1 MKKKILSL
9 IMAVC
14 LVTTCMLSM
23 GISASATSVPSL
35 VMVDPTCRVGDTV
48 DIHIY
53 TNQIDSFACLVFAP
67 QYDHSVFEIV
77 NITTDI
83 EVGTFLYNEDTENP
97 KFIWY
102 NTENYT
108 PEKLGQILFTMTL
121 RVLDDAPIGKHTV
134 SLNYESENICDE
146 NGELVEM
153 GVGKSSVT
161 IFLSIRGDADGDLS
175 VSGADVVMLARY
187 LVDMETEIDQ
197 GADVN
202 GDGSIDGRDLVK
214 LSRYLIDLEEID
226 NPYNQ
231 P

>member
-23 GISASATSVPSL
+23 GISASAATPTL
-35 VMVDPTCRVGDTV
+35 IVMERECKVGDMV
-48 DIHIY
+48 ELEVY
-53 TNQIDSFACLVFAP
+53 ANEPQSYACMVFSPSF
-67 QYDHSVFEIV
+67 DHSIFEIV
-77 NITTDI
+77 GVNCNI
-83 EVGTFLYNEDTENP
+83 ESGTFLYNEDTENP

-108 PEKLGQILFTMTL
+108 TSISEILFTISL
-121 RVLDDAPIGKHTV
+121 RVREDAPIGKHAVTV
-134 SLNYESENICDE
+134 DYEAKNICDE
-146 NGELVEM
+146 NGELVEVEVRQ
-153 GVGKSSVT
+153 GSVT
-161 IFLSIRGDADGDLS
+161 TFLSIRGDSDGDLLITGS
-175 VSGADVVMLARY
+175 DVVMLARY
-187 LVDMETEIDQ
+187 LVDLETEINQ